1 MPLLSYSK
9 VSHYFHIKERYPY
22 SHPLLSSS
30 ICVLTF
36 FPFLFKLFWQHFL
49 IVTVK
54 LPFDYG
60 SLREKSLRDEATLYR
75 YSFVPHAS
83 AMPTPSLPWE
93 YWSRINILKN
103 TFGIV
108 HSMILRVPA
117 VAQRVKNLVLSL
129 QWHMFNLWPGAIG

>member
-22 SHPLLSSS
+22 SYPLLSSS

-36 FPFLFKLFWQHFL
+36 FPFRFKLFWQHFL

-60 SLREKSLRDEATLYR
+60 SLREKSLRDEATLHR
-75 YSFVPHAS
+75 YSFAPHAS
-83 AMPTPSLPWE
+83 AMPTPSFPWE
-93 YWSRINILKN
+93 YWSRINVLQKYIPWSSEFLPW
-103 TFGIV
+103 
-108 HSMILRVPA
+108 HSKLRIWCYLCSGTCSISGLE
-117 VAQRVKNLVLSL
+117 Q
-129 QWHMFNLWPGAIG
+129 